1 MKLKFLGSGGSDRNG
16 CPTLYAND
24 EGYVVQAWRTD
35 RVGTVELP
43 HLLLGFL
50 EPDTFIAARLTD
62 TGRGT
67 FTLTGVP
74 VTDRETLA
82 QMAIAENETA
92 VEVPKAERTYYGGVS
107 RTR

>member
-1 MKLKFLGSGGSDRNG
+1 MNLKFLGSGGSDRNG
-16 CPTLYAND
+16 CPTLYAKG

-43 HLLLGFL
+43 HLH
-50 EPDTFIAARLTD
+50 
-62 TGRGT
+62 
-67 FTLTGVP
+67 
-74 VTDRETLA
+74 
-82 QMAIAENETA
+82 ETA